1 MTEKYGIKDMV
12 NDFVNPAQ
20 YTKTSELAD
29 KGVLTIVSTTADE
42 SEEYGKSYK
51 TTFRDSEGNDY
62 LSFVSAKQPYSI
74 FEKFGDKLADCKVE
88 FNVVKL
94 DTKKT
99 ILKMVLVESTP
110 AFDKALKDFSKE

>member
-1 MTEKYGIKDMV
+1 MTEKYGIKEMV

-51 TTFRDSEGNDY
+51 TTLKGDS
-62 LSFVSAKQPYSI
+62 
-74 FEKFGDKLADCKVE
+74 LATDTVTVTMGGT
-88 FNVVKL
+88 NITATAYTAATGVVKIGEV
-94 DTKKT
+94 TGNIVIT
-99 ILKMVLVESTP
+99 V
-110 AFDKALKDFSKE
+110 A

>member
-1 MTEKYGIKDMV
+1 MTEKYGIKEMV

-29 KGVLTIVSTTADE
+29 KGVLTIVSTIADE

-62 LSFVSAKQPYSI
+62 LSFVSAKQPYAI
-74 FEKFGDKLADCKVE
+74 FDKFKDKLADCKVE

-99 ILKMVLVESTP
+99 ILKMVLVEATP
-110 AFDKALKDFSKE
+110 EYDKALKEFLKQ